1 MTTKIFTMQEQ
12 TKFKIIDT
20 EKTNF
25 NYGEIVI
32 IWHKIDE
39 TKAIFKSIERNF
51 IDILTFKGVET
62 LEKI

>member
-12 TKFKIIDT
+12 TKFKIIDR

-25 NYGEIVI
+25 NNNEIVI
-32 IWHKIDE
+32 LWHKIDE
-39 TKAIFKSIERNF
+39 TKALFKSIERNF
-51 IDILTFKGVET
+51 IDILTFKAIEK